1 MEKTFPIHGLDSVC
15 VGIKITSIPGLN
27 EPCSH
32 LPVKISPVPLMLKQP
47 FNGTLNGL
55 SVGLGGI
62 STYFSKVSTMVTQ
75 VTLTP
80 LLVRT
85 SHPFHHGILSVTL
98 VKFSPRYPEYGI
110 IGTEVSTIFFWPSD
124 SCQDIFKFISCFF
137 EFFLGPFA

>member
-62 STYFSKVSTMVTQ
+62 STYFSKVSTMVYASNFDSTFGEDFTSLPPWHLVSYLGQ
-75 VTLTP
+75 VFSEISRVWDNWDGGFNHFFLAIR
-80 LLVRT
+80 LL
-85 SHPFHHGILSVTL
+85 
-98 VKFSPRYPEYGI
+98 PRY
-110 IGTEVSTIFFWPSD
+110 F
-124 SCQDIFKFISCFF
+124 
-137 EFFLGPFA
+137 